1 MKYIMIIVAVSLL
14 GACSTMGN
22 YKIRS
27 ESGDVVNTVPKWYM
41 ADIKESRA
49 CDTSMFTKKASRGLK
64 GGRSLASAQ
73 NMQREQNK

>member
-1 MKYIMIIVAVSLL
+1 MLIVIVSLL

-41 ADIKESRA
+41 ADIKESRI
-49 CDTSMFTKKASRGLK
+49 L
-64 GGRSLASAQ
+64 
-73 NMQREQNK
+73 